1 MSEHTKY
8 RIGIDVGDRSVG
20 LAAIEFD
27 DDGFPLSN
35 LAMVTYR
42 HDGGLDP
49 TTNKSPKSRKETRGV
64 ALRTMRMRRR
74 KKSRLKDLDKTLRA
88 LGYVVPAC
96 EEPQTYEAWKSRA
109 LLATTKVEGA
119 QELGEHLV
127 RAVRH
132 MARHRGWRN
141 PWWTFNQLEI
151 ASTAPS
157 DTFAKIRE
165 RAEKE
170 WPGVVPEEATLGMIG
185 ALAASNNVLLRP
197 RTYRKDQ
204 PRHSKKLNV
213 LGQEPILVDKVRQED
228 LLAELRTIC
237 KKQDIEDQY
246 EKLAQAVFEQT
257 RPYVPLDRVGKDP
270 LQPNKSRA
278 SRASLEFQ
286 RFRIL
291 DAVAHLRVRVGV
303 SDRRALTDEE
313 HDKAVHFLMGYSK
326 KDVPTWGD
334 VADEIGVEPAHL
346 IAPVIDDVR
355 LNKAPYDRSSTEF
368 EQKMKKKTWA
378 RQWWDEA
385 NLESRSQLILLVSD
399 PTDETTRLA
408 EVSGAL

>member
-74 KKSRLKDLDKTLRA
+74 KKSRLKELDKTLRA

-141 PWWTFNQLEI
+141 PWWTLNQLEI

-204 PRHSKKLNV
+204 PRHSKN
-213 LGQEPILVDKVRQED
+213 
-228 LLAELRTIC
+228 
-237 KKQDIEDQY
+237 
-246 EKLAQAVFEQT
+246 
-257 RPYVPLDRVGKDP
+257 
-270 LQPNKSRA
+270 
-278 SRASLEFQ
+278 
-286 RFRIL
+286 
-291 DAVAHLRVRVGV
+291 
-303 SDRRALTDEE
+303 LTC
-313 HDKAVHFLMGYSK
+313 
-326 KDVPTWGD
+326 WG
-334 VADEIGVEPAHL
+334 
-346 IAPVIDDVR
+346 R
-355 LNKAPYDRSSTEF
+355 
-368 EQKMKKKTWA
+368 
-378 RQWWDEA
+378 
-385 NLESRSQLILLVSD
+385 NLFW
-399 PTDETTRLA
+399 
-408 EVSGAL
+408 

>member
-157 DTFAKIRE
+157 DTFANIRE
-165 RAEKE
+165 RAEK
-170 WPGVVPEEATLGMIG
+170 
-185 ALAASNNVLLRP
+185 
-197 RTYRKDQ
+197 
-204 PRHSKKLNV
+204 
-213 LGQEPILVDKVRQED
+213 
-228 LLAELRTIC
+228 
-237 KKQDIEDQY
+237 
-246 EKLAQAVFEQT
+246 
-257 RPYVPLDRVGKDP
+257 
-270 LQPNKSRA
+270 
-278 SRASLEFQ
+278 
-286 RFRIL
+286 
-291 DAVAHLRVRVGV
+291 
-303 SDRRALTDEE
+303 
-313 HDKAVHFLMGYSK
+313 
-326 KDVPTWGD
+326 
-334 VADEIGVEPAHL
+334 
-346 IAPVIDDVR
+346 
-355 LNKAPYDRSSTEF
+355 
-368 EQKMKKKTWA
+368 
-378 RQWWDEA
+378 
-385 NLESRSQLILLVSD
+385 
-399 PTDETTRLA
+399 
-408 EVSGAL
+408 